1 MTTIQDGTVKWQVVT
16 KTNKE
21 YVDDLVA
28 TKEKELT
35 MTLQTGTVSY
45 SGNGWFDTNVT
56 FPKAFSSVPLVS
68 VVNITKISTENHMIT
83 NITTTGMKISQYCTD
98 PSFTYSVYWQALGYI
113 NE

>member
-35 MTLQTGTVSY
+35 MTLQTGTVSN
-45 SGNGWFDTNVT
+45 SGNGWVDTNVT

-68 VVNITKISTENHMIT
+68 VVNITTFSTENYTIT
-83 NITTTGMKISQYCTD
+83 SITTTGMKISQYCTST
-98 PSFTYSVYWQALGYI
+98 SFTYSVYWQALGYI
-113 NE
+113 N